1 MATLHS
7 VRASKKSDF
16 HPETETH
23 ASHPHDRRLQ
33 ETLARLRN
41 VRLSYRFY
49 ILTFSEGLSEEAL
62 AGVLDTLHSQ
72 GYVIRLQGFSL
83 GLLDVGESALQRE
96 GFAQIIQNELARH
109 AHDRSWQ
116 PFVVDCI
123 EGRTDEI
130 STVTDLI
137 LMAADSREQKNQRK
151 ANTACQKTSGLNAL
165 ALG

>member
-1 MATLHS
+1 MATLQS
-7 VRASKKSDF
+7 VQVSEMSDS
-16 HPETETH
+16 HPGTETH
-23 ASHPHDRRLQ
+23 ACHPHGLRLQ

-41 VRLSYRFY
+41 FRVCYRFY

-62 AGVLDTLHSQ
+62 AGVLDALHSQ
-72 GYVIRLQGFSL
+72 GYVIRLQGSSL
-83 GLLDVGESALQRE
+83 GLLDVGEPVLQQE
-96 GFAQIIQNELARH
+96 GFTQIIQNELALH

-137 LMAADSREQKNQRK
+137 LMVAASREQKHLRK
-151 ANTACQKTSGLNAL
+151 ADIACQKSSAL
-165 ALG
+165 DARALG